1 MGLDLSSERNSGDPA
16 QSCSRQ
22 LQPSE
27 FLLRVKSLGMANR
40 RQDLLRV
47 IEQARFA
54 EQIEQP
60 KLEADLF
67 HQPRRISRLQRLL
80 YLPIELFSRLK
91 PSRLGGAS

>member
-1 MGLDLSSERNSGDPA
+1 MGLDLSSERNSGDPI
-16 QSCSRQ
+16 QSRNRQ
-22 LQPSE
+22 LHSSE

-47 IEQARFA
+47 IEQAGLA

-60 KLEADLF
+60 KLEAELF
-67 HQPRRISRLQRLL
+67 HPPRRMPRLQRLL

>member
-1 MGLDLSSERNSGDPA
+1 MGLDLSSERNSGGPA
-16 QSCSRQ
+16 Q

-47 IEQARFA
+47 IEQAGLA
-54 EQIEQP
+54 EQIEQA
-60 KLEADLF
+60 KLEPDLCQQR
-67 HQPRRISRLQRLL
+67 HRISRLQRLL
-80 YLPIELFSRLK
+80 YFLIELFSRLK